1 MNPKGLIYSFV
12 ARGTVVLAE
21 HTPYSGNF
29 STIAVQCLQKLPS
42 NSSKYTYSCDG
53 HTFNFL
59 LESGFVF
66 LVVADEPTGR
76 SVPFVF
82 LERVRDDFKKR
93 YGSSIKND
101 GDPHP
106 LADDEEDDDLFGD
119 RFSIAYNLDREFGPR
134 LKEHMEYCMNHPD
147 EMSKLSKLKA
157 QITEVKGI
165 MMDNIEKVLDRGEK
179 IELLVDKTENLQFQA
194 DGFQRQGRQ
203 LRRKMWLQNLQ
214 MKLMIGGAILI
225 FIVIVWLFSCGGFKC

>member
-1 MNPKGLIYSFV
+1 MSHKGLIYSFV
-12 ARGTVVLAE
+12 AKGNVVLAE
-21 HTPYSGNF
+21 HTSFSGNF

-53 HTFNFL
+53 YTFNFL
-59 LESGFVF
+59 IEDAFVF
-66 LVVADEPTGR
+66 LVVADESTGR

-82 LERVRDDFKKR
+82 LERVKDDFRQR
-93 YGSSIKND
+93 YGASIKD
-101 GDPHP
+101 EGPHP
-106 LADDEEDDDLFGD
+106 LADDDEDDDLFED

-134 LKEHMEYCMNHPD
+134 LKEHMQYCMEHPE

-157 QITEVKGI
+157 QISEVKGI
-165 MMDNIEKVLDRGEK
+165 MMDNIEKVLDRGER

-194 DGFQRQGRQ
+194 DSFQRQGRQ

-214 MKLMIGGAILI
+214 MKLMIAGAVLVL
-225 FIVIVWLFSCGGFKC
+225 IVILWLIACGGFKC

>member
-12 ARGTVVLAE
+12 ARGTIVLAE

-59 LESGFVF
+59 LDSGFGNRSSYIFYVVYNSSLVNQILTSWYQHNFVVF

-82 LERVRDDFKKR
+82 LERVKDDFKKR
-93 YGSSIKND
+93 YSSSIKND

-106 LADDEEDDDLFGD
+106 LADGDEEEDDLFGD
-119 RFSIAYNLDREFGPR
+119 RFSIAYNLDREFGCV
-134 LKEHMEYCMNHPD
+134 Y
-147 EMSKLSKLKA
+147 
-157 QITEVKGI
+157 
-165 MMDNIEKVLDRGEK
+165 
-179 IELLVDKTENLQFQA
+179 LLFFSYNL
-194 DGFQRQGRQ
+194 
-203 LRRKMWLQNLQ
+203 
-214 MKLMIGGAILI
+214 
-225 FIVIVWLFSCGGFKC
+225 